1 VSPYQC
7 YRTGSIVPNH
17 TKVCHS
23 GHKAAFHADQPMICA
38 SAIATSVAL
47 RSLISASLSLPDH
60 PRPLQVS
67 SSYRANSLLRAH
79 RKITVDLT

>member
-1 VSPYQC
+1 MVSPYQC

-17 TKVCHS
+17 NKVCHA

-47 RSLISASLSLPDH
+47 RSLTSASLSLPD